1 MMTMHKWIEL
11 DGKRYRW
18 KDILRIRREQEKENR
33 QAKQPALFETFEDS
47 RPVTQ
52 RTASDR
58 YRNPTLFKID

>member
-1 MMTMHKWIEL
+1 MRRSIEL

-18 KDILRIRREQEKENR
+18 KDLLRIRRAQEKEDR
-33 QAKQPALFETFEDS
+33 QPKQLPLFTTHDDS

-58 YRNPTLFKID
+58 YENPTLFKVD